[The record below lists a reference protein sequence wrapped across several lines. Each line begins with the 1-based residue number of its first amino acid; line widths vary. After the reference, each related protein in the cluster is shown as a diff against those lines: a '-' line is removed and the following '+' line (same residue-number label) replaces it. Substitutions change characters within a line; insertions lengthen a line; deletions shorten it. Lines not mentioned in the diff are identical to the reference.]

1 MLHRGFRSAKKN
13 GVEVNEEQVIPFFV
27 IIIGQEICDFFFYL
41 DLRQLVNLPYL
52 DRDLSF
58 TTFWMILEK
67 KGILRIRQMPQ
78 VQRLL
83 NNSRRLQSDIIGRY
97 LITKTTA
104 KPKQNWT
111 YNILEGW
118 LLHAWAFSPHKRQ
131 TFHKSWECLYWSI
144 LLLWTQC
151 KGCKEW
157 VKSMNWHNLVGDNCM
172 SLYIHEFV
180 HLYQKS
186 GAWRRFWVWRGDRLV

>member
-1 MLHRGFRSAKKN
+1 MHCAQATMLHRGFRSAKKN
-13 GVEVNEEQVIPFFV
+13 GVKVNEEQVISFFV
-27 IIIGQEICDFFFYL
+27 TITRQEICDFLFYL
-41 DLRQLVNLPYL
+41 HLRQLLMFDLLNIGHL

-58 TTFWMILEK
+58 TTYWMILEK
-67 KGILRIRQMPQ
+67 KGISQTRQRQTPQ

-118 LLHAWAFSPHKRQ
+118 LLHAWDF
-131 TFHKSWECLYWSI
+131 
-144 LLLWTQC
+144 
-151 KGCKEW
+151 
-157 VKSMNWHNLVGDNCM
+157 
-172 SLYIHEFV
+172 
-180 HLYQKS
+180 
-186 GAWRRFWVWRGDRLV
+186 